1 MRITKLTTKED
12 DYIELGA
19 FTVLVGPNNVGK
31 SQTLRDI
38 YSNMVSGQ
46 RIKTTIITKIEF
58 EKPNSFENL
67 LEDLKVIEH
76 PTSVGVHQIRGI
88 MPNLISGDTI
98 SINIKSLKQQFDNQ
112 DNIDFTLGNLSK
124 FRVSYLDAAS
134 RLQVAQSASSYNP
147 QIQPPQNLLQGLFGA
162 DLGEEAKLRDVFKQ
176 TFGID
181 IRLDYSGMTQLTL
194 RLAKEFPE
202 IPDDPRKAYPI
213 FSNFA
218 RLDEQGDGFRSFV
231 GVVLSLL
238 LSKGR
243 IVLLDEPEAFLHPA
257 QAKQLGFWLAEH
269 SRSSPGQ
276 ILVAT
281 HNANFLA
288 GILSSEQSVDIY
300 RLNREEDVTTYTL
313 ISSEATSKLAK
324 SPLLSSQRV
333 LEAIFYKGV
342 VVCEADADR
351 AIYQTVA
358 AREHDIQNIL
368 FIHAHN
374 KQTIPRV
381 VSLLKDASIPV
392 CAITDIDAINSP
404 EVLTDLVS
412 ALDSEADLSKL
423 LELRKAVAIAI
434 EGEDEASIL
443 AHLRKLVEELLTQL
457 GREEHSLSGARG
469 ALRRIRKESSKW
481 GEAKRQGTLGIP
493 GEVQPQANDLI
504 SIAKQSGLFIV
515 PVGELERW
523 LDLGT
528 SWKNKWIILALE
540 ALHDDQCSDELKQFV
555 GEILGYLSG
564 R

>member
-1 MRITKLTTKED
+1 MRITKLTTKEGD
-12 DYIELGA
+12 HIELGA

-38 YSNMVSGQ
+38 YLKMASG
-46 RIKTTIITKIEF
+46 RDARTTIVTAVELKKPDRF
-58 EKPNSFENL
+58 EDL
-67 LEDLKVIEH
+67 LEGLKVVEH

-88 MPNLISGDTI
+88 QPNLTSGDTI
-98 SINIKSLKQQFDNQ
+98 DVNIKSLEQQFGNQ
-112 DNIDFTLGNLSK
+112 DNMDFTLGNLSK

-134 RLQVAQSASSYNP
+134 RLQVAQSSGSHNP
-147 QIQPPQNLLQGLFGA
+147 HTQPPQNLLQGLFGA
-162 DLGEEAKLRDVFKQ
+162 DLGEEAKLRDVFRQ

-194 RLAKEFPE
+194 RLTKEFPE

-213 FSNFA
+213 LSEFP

-243 IVLLDEPEAFLHPA
+243 VILLDEPEAFLHPA
-257 QAKQLGFWLAEH
+257 QARQLGFWLAEH

-300 RLNREEDVTTYTL
+300 RLNRRGDATTYTL

-351 AIYQTVA
+351 AVYQTVA
-358 AREHDIQNIL
+358 AREHDAQDTL

-392 CAITDIDAINSP
+392 CAITDIDAMNSSQ
-404 EVLTDLVS
+404 VLTDLVS
-412 ALDSEADLSKL
+412 TLDSGVNLEHL
-423 LELRKAVAIAI
+423 LELREAIAIAI
-434 EGEDEASIL
+434 EGEDEASVL
-443 AHLRKLVEELLTQL
+443 VHLEQSVEELLAQL
-457 GREEHSLSGARG
+457 KRKGHSLSGARG
-469 ALRRIRKESSKW
+469 ALSRIRKEGSVHETVLGHLST
-481 GEAKRQGTLGIP
+481 RQ
-493 GEVQPQANDLI
+493 LI
-504 SIAKQSGLFIV
+504 GHF
-515 PVGELERW
+515 
-523 LDLGT
+523 
-528 SWKNKWIILALE
+528 
-540 ALHDDQCSDELKQFV
+540 
-555 GEILGYLSG
+555 
-564 R
+564 